1 MSEAATASWGQAAVS
16 LSDMPLSLDDLEPQ
30 AEPEI
35 YCIQRASAW
44 RFTDSNSRSL
54 RLGERLSS
62 VWSAR
67 GVGLIAAT
75 FAASWTAASLHALA
89 PLLAT
94 ELLLF
99 SGEDVRVMTRGTQLL
114 AALATWASGLVA
126 DSHSSSNDSQPRW
139 RIYWAIG
146 AVVAACSLLALAS
159 ISLALEADGSS
170 SGKAAISVVFVA
182 VTAVGGALMELS
194 TLTRA
199 VELSQ
204 CESLRRRGSVLGAYV
219 VIQCVSAAVANL
231 FCFAVADSTALE
243 AKRSSKVA
251 VSTAL
256 FVAGSVAVAPIPIV
270 FRYWR
275 KSLSGQVN
283 SLHVPV
289 LLRIQLLWQVV
300 NQRAALRIVAFQLLF
315 TLTTNLQFRDS
326 TVVVSSWAGASGD
339 SDFLVAVLQS
349 VIAGIALMIWKRTWL
364 NRSWRFLF
372 LLSAFLVVTPQLI
385 VAVFVA
391 GVAGARDRYFYR
403 IGMAVM
409 YIGQGLATLA
419 SVMPLIEI
427 VQEGM
432 EGSMVGLAVAI
443 RLIVEVFQA
452 TAATGIFRGDH
463 FYNLDKQ
470 LASTAPSS
478 GQWKVVGSLV
488 LNFSIIAIGAVAAVI
503 IFLPTQKIE
512 TQQLRKHGGYSQRG
526 SLAVFIALLA
536 LVAFSVIANALTL
549 VSGLKCSVIAS
560 GIIC

>member
-1 MSEAATASWGQAAVS
+1 MSEAATASWGQAPVS

-30 AEPEI
+30 VEPEI

-99 SGEDVRVMTRGTQLL
+99 SEEGVCVMTRGVQLL
-114 AALATWASGLVA
+114 AALAMWTSGLLA

-139 RIYWAIG
+139 RTHWAIG
-146 AVVAACSLLALAS
+146 AVVAACSLLALAC
-159 ISLALEADGSS
+159 ISLALETGGSS

-182 VTAVGGALMELS
+182 VAAVGGAMMELS
-194 TLTRA
+194 TLTRT

-219 VIQCVSAAVANL
+219 VIQCVSAAVVNL
-231 FCFAVADSTALE
+231 FCFAVADSTALG
-243 AKRSSKVA
+243 ANRSSKVA
-251 VSTAL
+251 ISTAL
-256 FVAGSVAVAPIPIV
+256 FVAWGVAVAPIPVV

-275 KSLSGQVN
+275 GSLSGQVN
-283 SLHVPV
+283 SLHIPV
-289 LLRIQLLWQVV
+289 LLRVQLLWQVV
-300 NQRAALRIVAFQLLF
+300 NQRAVLRIVAFQLLF
-315 TLTTNLQFRDS
+315 TLSAGLQFHDS
-326 TVVVSSWAGASGD
+326 TIVVSSWAGASSD
-339 SDFLVAVLQS
+339 SDYLVAVAQS
-349 VIAGIALMIWKRTWL
+349 AIAGITLLIWKRTWL
-364 NRSWRFLF
+364 NRSWRLLF
-372 LLSAFLVVTPQLI
+372 LLSAFLVVAPHLI
-385 VAVFVA
+385 VALFVA
-391 GVAGARDRYFYR
+391 GVAGARDKYFYR
-403 IGMAVM
+403 IGMAVT
-409 YIGQGLATLA
+409 YVGQGLAALA

-432 EGSMVGLAVAI
+432 EGSMVGLTAVI

-452 TAATGIFRGDH
+452 TVATGIFRGDH
-463 FYNLDKQ
+463 FYDLNKQ

-488 LNFSIIAIGAVAAVI
+488 LNFSIIAIGSTAAVI
-503 IFLPTQKIE
+503 VFLPAQKTE
-512 TQQLRKHGGYSQRG
+512 AQQLRKHGGYSQRG
-526 SLAVFIALLA
+526 SLAVFIALLV

-560 GIIC
+560 GINC